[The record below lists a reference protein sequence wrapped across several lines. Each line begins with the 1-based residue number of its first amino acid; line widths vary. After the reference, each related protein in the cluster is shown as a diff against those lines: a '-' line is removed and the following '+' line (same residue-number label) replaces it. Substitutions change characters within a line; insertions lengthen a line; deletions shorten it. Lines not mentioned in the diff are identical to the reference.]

1 MNERIESF
9 GEALQRLEEALREE
23 ETDLV
28 RDASIQRFE
37 FCVELAWKSLQK
49 YLESEKILCQSPKS
63 CLKEAFQLGLV
74 EDDSLWMQML
84 DDRNLTVHT
93 YKQQLAKEIFARL
106 GGYRDLLQRLHQQ
119 LSTKK

>member
-1 MNERIESF
+1 MNERMESF
-9 GEALQRLEEALREE
+9 GEALQRLGEALQEE
-23 ETDLV
+23 ETDLI

-49 YLESEKILCQSPKS
+49 YLEDEKILCQSPKS

-93 YKQQLAKEIFARL
+93 YKQQLAKDIYGRL
-106 GGYRDLLQRLHQQ
+106 SGYWDLLQRLHRQ
-119 LSTKK
+119 LSSKK